1 MKMAMEK
8 LARQGRVHQEAKFIG
23 TSGGLY
29 WKKTVDT
36 PKVPTKKMVNKN
48 PYL

>member
-1 MKMAMEK
+1 MEK

-29 WKKTVDT
+29 WKKNGGY
-36 PKVPTKKMVNKN
+36 TKSAYEKN
-48 PYL
+48 GEQKSIFVV